1 MKVAALA
8 ALVLAMGT
16 ANAQTVILYS
26 QRDAREAQRIHRLA
40 IMYSVVLRDVEI
52 PPGEPWRATVAGWIR
67 DAKTVLIL
75 WSANAAESDELAAEW
90 RMALASPARVVPVLL
105 DATPLPGELAG
116 RQAVDWR

>member
-1 MKVAALA
+1 VKVAALA
-8 ALVLAMGT
+8 ALVFAMST

-26 QRDAREAQRIHRLA
+26 QRDAREAQRIHRIA
-40 IMYSVVLRDVEI
+40 VMYSIVLRDVEI

-67 DAKTVLIL
+67 EAKTVLIL

-90 RMALASPARVVPVLL
+90 RQALASPARVVPVLL